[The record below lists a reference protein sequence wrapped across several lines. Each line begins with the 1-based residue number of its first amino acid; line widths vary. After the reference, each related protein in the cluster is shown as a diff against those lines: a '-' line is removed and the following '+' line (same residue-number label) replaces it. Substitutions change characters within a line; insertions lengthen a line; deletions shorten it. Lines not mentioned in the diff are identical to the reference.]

1 MTSCY
6 RSHPNWACWPESS
19 MCSLVTV
26 IQLEKHQ
33 NPSAEQMWGFTLQ
46 IFLRNKSCEKYLQQ
60 NLGRTNTLLFDPS
73 DKLMNCIFV
82 LFTSIWQ
89 SICVFL
95 YVNRKSSL
103 RCCSDVGYQK
113 YQVRSTFIILISD
126 TSFVLQLYNS
136 LKSGVFSLK
145 CKMMY
150 HWYHTVQTEWPL

>member
-1 MTSCY
+1 
-6 RSHPNWACWPESS
+6 

-82 LFTSIWQ
+82 LFTSICQ

-95 YVNRKSSL
+95 YVNRKSRL
-103 RCCSDVGYQK
+103 RCCSDVGYKK

-150 HWYHTVQTEWPL
+150 H